1 MNDVLSGNQ
10 AAVARW
16 SSNFA
21 SSLVPMSGFRSEL
34 GRLMSPELREVDQ
47 ELFQLFHN
55 RNKFIDVINP
65 DHKLPTAF
73 DWVDGRPV
81 GYAEDFFTR
90 FWNTYMPMKV
100 ADGIT
105 PERQFLIDIE
115 FDSRPTF
122 AKAKG
127 GVDYTPEERSE
138 LFRLMGEQGVF
149 RDELRRIMSNVDAQK
164 WRDAIK
170 AHREEGHSIDA
181 QVYADL
187 YYEVN
192 RALRWAKDEAE
203 SALSNADEIQERR
216 YRMDY
221 NEVDQRRGLE
231 PTFPLQNR

>member
-1 MNDVLSGNQ
+1 
-10 AAVARW
+10 
-16 SSNFA
+16 
-21 SSLVPMSGFRSEL
+21 
-34 GRLMSPELREVDQ
+34 
-47 ELFQLFHN
+47 
-55 RNKFIDVINP
+55 
-65 DHKLPTAF
+65 
-73 DWVDGRPV
+73 
-81 GYAEDFFTR
+81 
-90 FWNTYMPMKV
+90 MPMKV

-138 LFRLMGEQGVF
+138 LFRLMGEQGIF

-170 AHREEGHSIDA
+170 AHREEGHKIDA

-203 SALSNADEIQERR
+203 SALSNAEEIQERR